1 MKRSPQRVGLI
12 LLTTSLVMA
21 LAQFAQAQSTIS
33 DSDVARLKA
42 FIGSTDFKSAAPSSP
57 FSDGGSVVQGVYT
70 VRPGDTLS
78 EIMAVHLGDTG
89 VNYDVMQKVIVKNNR
104 AAFRRGNPHWLMAG
118 AALQCYCDR
127 RNGIRRSGTKREK
140 LIASSDDWVRFPSR
154 SVGSTDETFK

>member
-42 FIGSTDFKSAAPSSP
+42 FIGSTEFKSTSSP
-57 FSDGGSVVQGVYT
+57 SHSSSGGSVVQGVYT

-89 VNYDVMQKVIVKNNR
+89 VNSDVMQKVIVKNNR
-104 AAFRRGNPHWLMAG
+104 SAFRRGNPHWLMAG
-118 AALQCYCDR
+118 AELRMPTVTDVMEYVVPGQK
-127 RNGIRRSGTKREK
+127 GKK
-140 LIASSDDWVRFPSR
+140 MIASSDDWVRYP
-154 SVGSTDETFK
+154 

>member
-1 MKRSPQRVGLI
+1 MRRSPQRGGLI
-12 LLTTSLVMA
+12 LLTSLAMA
-21 LAQFAQAQSTIS
+21 MAQFAQAQSTIS

-118 AALQCYCDR
+118 AALRMPTVTDVMEYVVPGQ
-127 RNGIRRSGTKREK
+127 KREK
-140 LIASSDDWVRFPSR
+140 LIAGSDDWVRYP
-154 SVGSTDETFK
+154 

>member
-42 FIGSTDFKSAAPSSP
+42 FIGSTELKSTAPSSH
-57 FSDGGSVVQGVYT
+57 SSSGGSVVQGVYT

-89 VNYDVMQKVIVKNNR
+89 VNHDVMQKVIVKNNR
-104 AAFRRGNPHWLMAG
+104 TAFRRGNPHWLMAG
-118 AALQCYCDR
+118 AALRMPTVTDVMEYVVPGQK
-127 RNGIRRSGTKREK
+127 GKK
-140 LIASSDDWVRFPSR
+140 LIASSDDWVRYP
-154 SVGSTDETFK
+154 

>member
-33 DSDVARLKA
+33 DSDVARLKT
-42 FIGSTDFKSAAPSSP
+42 FIGSTEFKSTAPSSHSS
-57 FSDGGSVVQGVYT
+57 SDGSVVQGVYT

-89 VNYDVMQKVIVKNNR
+89 VNHDVMQQVIVKNNR

-118 AALQCYCDR
+118 AALRMPTVTDVMEYVVPGQK
-127 RNGIRRSGTKREK
+127 GKK
-140 LIASSDDWVRFPSR
+140 LIASSDDWVRFP
-154 SVGSTDETFK
+154 

>member
-42 FIGSTDFKSAAPSSP
+42 FIGSTEFKSTAPSSH
-57 FSDGGSVVQGVYT
+57 SSSSGSVVQGVYT

-89 VNYDVMQKVIVKNNR
+89 VNHDVMQQVIVKNNR

-118 AALQCYCDR
+118 SALRMPTVTDVMEYVVPGQK
-127 RNGIRRSGTKREK
+127 GKK
-140 LIASSDDWVRFPSR
+140 LIASSDDWVRFP
-154 SVGSTDETFK
+154 

>member
-42 FIGSTDFKSAAPSSP
+42 FIGSTDFKGTAPSSH
-57 FSDGGSVVQGVYT
+57 SAGSGSVVQGIYT

-78 EIMAVHLGDTG
+78 EIMAAHLGDTG
-89 VNYDVMQKVIVKNNR
+89 VNHDVMQQVIVKNNR

-118 AALQCYCDR
+118 AALRLPTVTDVMEYVVPGQK
-127 RNGIRRSGTKREK
+127 GKK
-140 LIASSDDWVRFPSR
+140 LIASSDDWVRFP
-154 SVGSTDETFK
+154 

>member
-42 FIGSTDFKSAAPSSP
+42 SMGATDVKVTAPSSH
-57 FSDGGSVVQGVYT
+57 SAGSGSVVQGIYT

-78 EIMAVHLGDTG
+78 EIMAVHVGDTG
-89 VNYDVMQKVIVKNNR
+89 VNHDVMQQVIVKNNR

-118 AALQCYCDR
+118 AALRMPTVSDVMEYVVPGQK
-127 RNGIRRSGTKREK
+127 GKK
-140 LIASSDDWVRFPSR
+140 LIASSDDWVRYP
-154 SVGSTDETFK
+154 

>member
-1 MKRSPQRVGLI
+1 MRRSPQRGGLI
-12 LLTTSLVMA
+12 LLTSLAMA
-21 LAQFAQAQSTIS
+21 MAQFAQAQSTIS

-118 AALQCYCDR
+118 AALRMPTVTDVMEYVVPGQK
-127 RNGIRRSGTKREK
+127 GEK
-140 LIASSDDWVRFPSR
+140 LIAGSDDWVRYP
-154 SVGSTDETFK
+154 

>member
-1 MKRSPQRVGLI
+1 MRRSPQRGGLI
-12 LLTTSLVMA
+12 LLTSLAMA
-21 LAQFAQAQSTIS
+21 MAQFAQAQSTIS

-57 FSDGGSVVQGVYT
+57 SSDGGSVVQGVYT

-118 AALQCYCDR
+118 AALRMPTVKDVMEYVVPGQK
-127 RNGIRRSGTKREK
+127 GEK
-140 LIASSDDWVRFPSR
+140 LIAGSDDWVRYP
-154 SVGSTDETFK
+154 